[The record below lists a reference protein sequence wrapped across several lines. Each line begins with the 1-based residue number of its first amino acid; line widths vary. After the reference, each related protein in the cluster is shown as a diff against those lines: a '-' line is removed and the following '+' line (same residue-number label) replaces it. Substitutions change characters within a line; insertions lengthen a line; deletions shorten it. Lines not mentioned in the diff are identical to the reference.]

1 MKLEF
6 TKLITSNENIE
17 IDFGDGRGFLP
28 YPVNEAK
35 AQGITIPNNIPDFN
49 NIKIKGSTNVIPNL
63 EVMKSIKI
71 GKPSY
76 EIHIKDYYPVITT
89 YHSDGLLFE
98 NLLFTNEEARDTVQ
112 DKIRTGSIA
121 HAILSAIYLQNK
133 DNFLFE
139 NHNGNLAELLG
150 LKYSYSSIF
159 SINYKDTNNTLTLPI
174 SGYEYINGNG
184 DINVPDFFYKSTDE
198 IPDFT
203 YDTYIVNGNSYNRKI
218 TPYDEYYNNL
228 IEQLKDGVEI
238 YYDCYPYD
246 RVATGIKLF
255 IDNTIDYSLRY
266 DDNGNWYLLNKNTN
280 IEYNISDENFHFG
293 ICDIVEC

>member
-150 LKYSYSSIF
+150 LEYSDSSIF
-159 SINYKDTNNTLTLPI
+159 SIDYKDTNNTLI
-174 SGYEYINGNG
+174 
-184 DINVPDFFYKSTDE
+184 DFS
-198 IPDFT
+198 I
-203 YDTYIVNGNSYNRKI
+203 IR
-218 TPYDEYYNNL
+218 
-228 IEQLKDGVEI
+228 
-238 YYDCYPYD
+238 YPHPF
-246 RVATGIKLF
+246 R
-255 IDNTIDYSLRY
+255 
-266 DDNGNWYLLNKNTN
+266 
-280 IEYNISDENFHFG
+280 
-293 ICDIVEC
+293 